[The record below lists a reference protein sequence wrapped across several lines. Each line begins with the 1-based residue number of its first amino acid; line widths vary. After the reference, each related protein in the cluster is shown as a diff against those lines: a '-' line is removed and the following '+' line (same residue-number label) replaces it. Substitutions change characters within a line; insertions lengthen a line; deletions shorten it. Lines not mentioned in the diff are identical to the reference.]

1 MSLPLRM
8 LVDPVTWRRWAH
20 LVIGGAQLMP
30 YWFLGMVLASVLPT
44 RDPVLVVL
52 VMLLFP
58 LPAAFVTGLVP
69 AVRYLEGTAAKELL
83 RGPSAALR
91 PVAAPSWPTR
101 ARTGVWFTAHLHVGV
116 VISAMSLAVPPFAAV
131 LALLPFFD
139 WGLGTA
145 AEPGPL
151 YAWKHSGWVWLA
163 PPAGLLMML
172 ALLGLIV
179 LAGAGLSRLG
189 PVLLGPSPAERMAE
203 LEATARRLAERNR
216 LAREL
221 HDSVGHALSVVT
233 LQAAAAGRV
242 LDRDPDFARQALG
255 AIEES
260 ARSALEDLDHV
271 LGLLREDRREDK
283 ARTAPQPTLGDLGR
297 LLEQTRIAG
306 VELDA
311 EICAEVEHV
320 PAAVSREAYRIV
332 QEGLTNALRHAGKV
346 PVRLRIALREERLEM
361 EMGNPLTGRG
371 GTGGDHGGGRGLGG
385 IRERV
390 TVLRGTMAAGPEA
403 GEWRMRVE
411 LPLRSGS

>member
-1 MSLPLRM
+1 M
-8 LVDPVTWRRWAH
+8 LLLTRAVRAPATWRRWAH
-20 LVIGGAQLMP
+20 LVIGGALLMP
-30 YWFLGMVLASVLPT
+30 YWFLGMVLASLLPT
-44 RDPVLVVL
+44 QRPGLVGL

-58 LPAAFVTGLVP
+58 LPATFVTGLVP
-69 AVRYLEGTAAKELL
+69 AVRYLEATAARELL

-91 PVAAPSWPTR
+91 PAMTSSWQTR
-101 ARTGVWFTAHLHVGV
+101 ARTGLWFGAHLHVGV
-116 VISAMSLAVPPFAAV
+116 VVSAMSLAVPPFAVV
-131 LALLPFFD
+131 LGLLPVID
-139 WGLGTA
+139 WGLGSA
-145 AEPGPL
+145 ADPGPL

-163 PPAGLLMML
+163 PPAGLLTLL

-189 PVLLGPSPAERMAE
+189 PVLLGPSPAERVAE
-203 LEATARRLAERNR
+203 LEAAARRLAERNR

-260 ARSALEDLDHV
+260 ARAALEDLDHV
-271 LGLLREDRREDK
+271 LGLLREDRREDG
-283 ARTAPQPTLGDLGR
+283 ARTAPQPTLGDLER

-306 VELDA
+306 VKIDA
-311 EICAEVEHV
+311 EIGAELEHV

-346 PVRLRIALREERLEM
+346 PVRLRIAVRGERLEIGM
-361 EMGNPLTGRG
+361 DNPLAGRDAA
-371 GTGGDHGGGRGLGG
+371 GGDHGGGRGLGG
-385 IRERV
+385 VRERV

-403 GEWRMRVE
+403 GEWRVRVE